1 MTTLRFTAEHE
12 WLHLEENGEVAIG
25 ITEHAQ
31 HALGDV
37 VFVQLPELDQYDKG
51 AEVVVLESVKAA
63 SDIAM
68 PMRGEVIAVN
78 EALVDSP
85 ELVNSLPMLEGWFFR
100 IQPASLE
107 GFEALMDQEAYDRY
121 LADHDA

>member
-1 MTTLRFTAEHE
+1 MSTLRFTAEHE
-12 WLHLEENGEVAIG
+12 WLTLEENSEVAIG

-37 VFVQLPELDQYDKG
+37 VFVQLPELAHYDKG
-51 AEVVVLESVKAA
+51 EEVVVLESVKAA

-68 PMRGEVIAVN
+68 PMSGEVVAVN
-78 EALVDSP
+78 EALVDEP
-85 ELVNSLPMLEGWFFR
+85 ELVNSLPMREGWFFR

-107 GFEALMDQEAYDRY
+107 GFEALMDQKAYDRY
-121 LADHDA
+121 LADLEA